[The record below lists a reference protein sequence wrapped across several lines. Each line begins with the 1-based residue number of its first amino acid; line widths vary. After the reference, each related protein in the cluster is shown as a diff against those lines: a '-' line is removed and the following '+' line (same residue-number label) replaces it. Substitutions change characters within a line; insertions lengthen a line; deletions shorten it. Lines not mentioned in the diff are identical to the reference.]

1 MYSSATTSSSASGFI
16 GGGLALFVGEDFGED
31 FGEGEGD
38 EVGAAEEAGEGDG
51 DDFALGERAGF
62 SEGVGEVFC
71 NGFTGPVGRRGGGG
85 LAPGV
90 GEGDGAAARMA
101 APKQTSS
108 AKMNGRDLIESRGA
122 PTLDDALRVAKNFRM
137 SDHRPHFETPF
148 FL

>member
-16 GGGLALFVGEDFGED
+16 GGALLAGEDLGEDFGDAEGEEEAAAD
-31 FGEGEGD
+31 EAGEGEGD
-38 EVGAAEEAGEGDG
+38 
-51 DDFALGERAGF
+51 DFDLGERAGF
-62 SEGVGEVFC
+62 SDGVGEAFC

-85 LAPGV
+85 LAAGVGV
-90 GEGDGAAARMA
+90 GEGAAARIA

-108 AKMNGRDLIESRGA
+108 AKMIGRDLIESRGA